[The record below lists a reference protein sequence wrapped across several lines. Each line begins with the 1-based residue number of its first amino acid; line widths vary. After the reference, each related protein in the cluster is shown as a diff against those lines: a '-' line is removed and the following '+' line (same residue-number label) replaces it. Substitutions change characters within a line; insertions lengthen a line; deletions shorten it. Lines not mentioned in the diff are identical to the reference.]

1 MSKKIFIASDHAGLD
16 YKNKVK
22 EYLINNNFE
31 VVDFGNSLYND
42 LDDYPDFLHEAGRA
56 LSLNN
61 EDSLSIVFGGSGV
74 GESVLMNRYK
84 KVRCL
89 PVFINDVETIL
100 KSSEHDNINAI
111 AIGAR
116 FLKDSALLDVVDA
129 FLRQK
134 KVSGE
139 KYIRRIRKIDNVLL

>member
-84 KVRCL
+84 KVISLKNIPQLRVRRCSRRDARARFSIRSL
-89 PVFINDVETIL
+89 SQ
-100 KSSEHDNINAI
+100 SSFLTSDSLI
-111 AIGAR
+111 AIH
-116 FLKDSALLDVVDA
+116 S
-129 FLRQK
+129 
-134 KVSGE
+134 
-139 KYIRRIRKIDNVLL
+139 N